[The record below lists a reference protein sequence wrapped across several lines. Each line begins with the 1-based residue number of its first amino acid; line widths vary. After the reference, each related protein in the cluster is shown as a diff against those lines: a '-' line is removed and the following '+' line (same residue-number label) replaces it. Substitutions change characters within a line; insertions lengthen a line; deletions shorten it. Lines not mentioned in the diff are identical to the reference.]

1 MDTYVKKLHLAKVT
15 PLLLIA
21 LFAAAHT
28 QAEPPR
34 TPWGA
39 PDLNGVWKY
48 AVGTPFERSEQFA
61 EKTHFTEE
69 EAAAYL
75 DGAYARLEG
84 LIAFFDGG
92 EDKYVGVEPW
102 IPTDLPLTDDLRTSL
117 IYLPDNGRIPAL
129 TEAAQARQEAESKLS
144 LSPPTGPEDRPLTE
158 RCLTGFVTGPP
169 LTTVL
174 DYNSNIQIFQ
184 SEDTVVILNEMV
196 NDSRIIPL
204 DGRPHPP
211 ESVRQWLGSSR
222 GHWEGDTLVVETR
235 NFSDKTTFNGSG
247 MNMHLTERFTRI
259 SDDVIEYDFHIV
271 DPDSFTAP
279 WAARSPMRRIG
290 QPLYEY
296 ACHENNR
303 SMGFMLSGARAQE
316 AETN

>member
-1 MDTYVKKLHLAKVT
+1 MDTYAKKLHLAKVT
-15 PLLLIA
+15 ALLLIA
-21 LFAAAHT
+21 LIAAAHT

-102 IPTDLPLTDDLRTSL
+102 ISTDLPHTDDLRTSL

-129 TEAAQARQEAESKLS
+129 TEAAQARQEAERKLS
-144 LSPPTGPEDRPLTE
+144 LIPPTGPEDRPLTD
-158 RCLTGFVTGPP
+158 RCLTGLVTGPP

-279 WAARSPMRRIG
+279 WAARSPMRRID

>member
-1 MDTYVKKLHLAKVT
+1 MDTYAKKLHLAKVT
-15 PLLLIA
+15 TLLLIA

-84 LIAFFDGG
+84 LIAFFDGS

-129 TEAAQARQEAESKLS
+129 TEAAQARQEAERKLS

-279 WAARSPMRRIG
+279 WAARSPMRRID